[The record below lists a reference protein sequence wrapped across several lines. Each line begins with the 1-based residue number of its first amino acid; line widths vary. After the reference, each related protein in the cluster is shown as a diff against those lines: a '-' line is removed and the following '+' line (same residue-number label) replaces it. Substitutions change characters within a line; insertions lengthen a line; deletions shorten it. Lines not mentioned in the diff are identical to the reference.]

1 MKRTIAMMGA
11 ILVLLLLASGFM
23 AADNIRLSGEKAALT
38 DKFNDQ
44 SYEYALLHHQL
55 QASRQQVT
63 DLIQERD
70 QLVREL
76 QDYQPGREPGGSGR
90 VIPAESLPEEPPHNP
105 TAPDS
110 LAKGD
115 SVPDDAPAGEK
126 DDIAST
132 GGAASDSGDDS
143 DGKDADGS
151 ADGSVGE
158 NSDGSA
164 GEAARDLAGDTA
176 DLDADIS
183 ADGSVD
189 GSADGS
195 ADGSVGGNGDGSAGG
210 AARDLAGDTADLN
223 ADISADG
230 SADGPD
236 DGSVGENS
244 DGSTG
249 GAARDLT
256 GDTADL
262 NADISADGSVD
273 GPDDGS
279 VGENSDGSAGEAARD
294 LAGHN
299 SSSLDFPGEDA
310 PVIPANTD
318 AVSAPVTVSGGATQA
333 ALSNMAGASILPED
347 NIFVIQTDAPL
358 QPSSETTSNIAA
370 SSDAAGEDVHLQ
382 LQQLQQ
388 EVSSLRQELEQ
399 LRTRLLLLHQP
410 LSLTPAETS
419 PAPAEDT
426 LYQLDSLLRSI
437 PSTLRLKYWNNILL
451 TP

>member
-164 GEAARDLAGDTA
+164 GEAARDLAGNTA

-183 ADGSVD
+183 
-189 GSADGS
+189 
-195 ADGSVGGNGDGSAGG
+195 
-210 AARDLAGDTADLN
+210 